1 MGAPRSRV
9 GTLVP
14 APLDGDPVE
23 GVLDVFED
31 DEACFVI
38 VDGEPED
45 WLVRFE
51 KAADFAAR
59 DWAQNM
65 ARVYNRRRGHP
76 SAEARWGAA
85 APR

>member
-1 MGAPRSRV
+1 MGAPRSRP

-14 APLDGDPVE
+14 ALDADPVE
-23 GVLDVFED
+23 DVLDVLED

-65 ARVYNRRRGHP
+65 ARVYNRRRGHE
-76 SAEARWGAA
+76 SDDARWGVA

>member
-1 MGAPRSRV
+1 MAAPRSRL

-14 APLDGDPVE
+14 ALDGDPVD
-23 GVLDVFED
+23 GVLEVLEN

-38 VDGEPED
+38 VDGEPDD

-65 ARVYNRRRGHP
+65 ARVYNHRRARP
-76 SAEARWGAA
+76 SAEARSGGA